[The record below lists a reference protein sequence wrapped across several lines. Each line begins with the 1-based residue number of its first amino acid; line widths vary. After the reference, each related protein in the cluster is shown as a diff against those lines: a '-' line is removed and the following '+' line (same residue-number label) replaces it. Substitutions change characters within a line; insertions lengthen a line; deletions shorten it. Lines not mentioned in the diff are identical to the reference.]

1 MPTPSPHDVVILDF
15 ETTGLSP
22 RLGDRAIEIGAVRL
36 RDSQPVER
44 FQSLM
49 QPGQRISSFIEQYT
63 GITNAMLADAPPA
76 ATVMADFA
84 AFCGEDPLVA
94 HNASFDQ
101 RFLDAE
107 RALIGLAPASPFA
120 CTLLLARRLLPDA
133 PDHKLGTLVRHLGI
147 PAAGAAHR
155 ALADAEVT
163 AGLWNRLVDTAAARC
178 PLGDLSFAQLHQLGR
193 KPKAQSLRW
202 LAALR

>member
-1 MPTPSPHDVVILDF
+1 MPTSSPRDVVILDF

-36 RDSQPVER
+36 RGGHVAER

-107 RALIGLAPASPFA
+107 RALIGLAPTPPFA

-163 AGLWNRLVDTAAARC
+163 AGLWTRLVDTAAARC
-178 PLGDLSFAQLHQLGR
+178 PSGDLSFAQLHQLGR
-193 KPKAQSLRW
+193 RPKAQSLRW
-202 LAALR
+202 LAALH

>member
-1 MPTPSPHDVVILDF
+1 MPAASARDVVVLDF

-36 RDSQPVER
+36 RGGRSVER

-49 QPGQRISSFIEQYT
+49 HPGRPISAFIEQHT
-63 GITNAMLADAPPA
+63 GITNAMLSTAPPA
-76 ATVMADFA
+76 AAVMAEFA
-84 AFCGEDPLVA
+84 AFCGDDPLVA

-101 RFLDAE
+101 RFFDAE
-107 RALIGLAPASPFA
+107 RALIGLPAATPFA
-120 CTLLLARRLLPDA
+120 CTLLLARRLLPEA
-133 PDHKLGTLVRHLGI
+133 PGHKLGTLVRHLGI

-163 AGLWNRLVDTAAARC
+163 AGLWTRLVDSAATLC
-178 PLGDLSFAQLHQLGR
+178 TLGEPSFAHLQQLGR